1 MVWRAASLAAGLLAA
16 AAAAHAASTSARY
29 CDRVEPLTA
38 QQQGRLL
45 QFAAIARHEL
55 EAAGET
61 VALVAR
67 SGIDLSRFG
76 VRYSHAGVSLQ
87 GSANAPWSVR
97 QLYFSCDDAQPRL
110 YDQGLAGFVLGTD
123 MPAVG
128 YLSIVWLPR
137 EQAGALERAVLD
149 NQRALRL
156 LAADYSANAYPFSV
170 RYQNCNQ
177 WVIEM
182 LAAAWG
188 GLPDGEALRERAQ
201 GWLSSQHYE
210 PASVDVGSHW
220 VMFAGQ
226 FVPWVHLDDH
236 PEADRFALRLRTSLP
251 TSIEPFLHAHAPGAQ
266 RVELCHDEQQVVV
279 HRGWEPLG
287 ERCRAGPRDRVI
299 PLD

>member
-97 QLYFSCDDAQPRL
+97 QLYFSCDEERPRL
-110 YDQGLAGFVLGTD
+110 YDQGLAGFLVAT
-123 MPAVG
+123 
-128 YLSIVWLPR
+128 
-137 EQAGALERAVLD
+137 
-149 NQRALRL
+149 
-156 LAADYSANAYPFSV
+156 DYSANAYPFSV

-188 GLPDGEALRERAQ
+188 GLTDGAALRARAQ
-201 GWLSSQHYE
+201 AWLSNQ
-210 PASVDVGSHW
+210 
-220 VMFAGQ
+220 
-226 FVPWVHLDDH
+226 
-236 PEADRFALRLRTSLP
+236 
-251 TSIEPFLHAHAPGAQ
+251 
-266 RVELCHDEQQVVV
+266 
-279 HRGWEPLG
+279 
-287 ERCRAGPRDRVI
+287 
-299 PLD
+299 

>member
-1 MVWRAASLAAGLLAA
+1 MVWRAAWLAAGLLAA
-16 AAAAHAASTSARY
+16 AAAAPAASTSARY
-29 CDRVEPLTA
+29 CDRAEPLTA
-38 QQQGRLL
+38 QQQARLL
-45 QFAAIARHEL
+45 QFAAIARREL
-55 EAAGET
+55 EAAGQP
-61 VALVAR
+61 VALVSR

-97 QLYFSCDDAQPRL
+97 QLYFSCDDARPRL

-123 MPAVG
+123 VPAVG

-137 EQAGALERAVLD
+137 EQASALARTVLD

-177 WVIEM
+177 WVVEM

-188 GLPDGEALRERAQ
+188 GLPDGEALRARAQ
-201 GWLSSQHYE
+201 AWLSSQHYE
-210 PASVDVGSHW
+210 PAAVDVGSHW
-220 VMFAGQ
+220 VMFAGH
-226 FVPWVHLDDH
+226 FVPWVHFDDH

-251 TSIEPFLHAHAPGAQ
+251 ASIEAFVRAYAPLAQ
-266 RVELCHDEQQVVV
+266 RVELCHDERQVVIR
-279 HRGWEPLG
+279 RGWEPLG
-287 ERCRAGPRDRVI
+287 EQCRAGPQDRVI
-299 PLD
+299 ALD